1 MKEWYGT
8 VECNPYQQGFFVPHD
23 IDGMATLMGGRKHVL
38 ADLEDMMEKTP
49 DNTFWNLYYNHAN
62 EPVHFIPF
70 LFARLGEPWL
80 TQRWTRHICSHAYQ
94 NSVDGLRGNED
105 IGQMSAWYVL
115 TAAGIHQA
123 CPADLRYEVTS
134 PVFDSITFRLDPR
147 LAQAPTFTI
156 VAHDN
161 SPQNIYIQRLA
172 LNGKTLKVCH
182 ITWDDIMHGG
192 KLEVWL
198 GPKPNKH
205 LK

>member
-1 MKEWYGT
+1 MTLEYAYDDWCVSRLTAMMRQDSFAAEYARKALDYKNIWDPDKEWFRPKGNDGQFLPWPKEGRMKEWYGT

-94 NSVDGLRGNED
+94 KQRRWSPRQRGRRTNV
-105 IGQMSAWYVL
+105 GMVCPHGCRNTSGMSKR
-115 TAAGIHQA
+115 
-123 CPADLRYEVTS
+123 PAL
-134 PVFDSITFRLDPR
+134 
-147 LAQAPTFTI
+147 
-156 VAHDN
+156 
-161 SPQNIYIQRLA
+161 
-172 LNGKTLKVCH
+172 
-182 ITWDDIMHGG
+182 
-192 KLEVWL
+192 
-198 GPKPNKH
+198 
-205 LK
+205 